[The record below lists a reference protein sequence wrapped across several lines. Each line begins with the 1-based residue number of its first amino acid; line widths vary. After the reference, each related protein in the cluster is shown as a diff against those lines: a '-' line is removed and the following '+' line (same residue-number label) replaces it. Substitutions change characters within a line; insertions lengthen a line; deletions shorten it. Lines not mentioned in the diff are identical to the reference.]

1 LEFQSLIQSKISL
14 AKPLDEIKYVVYVN
28 LHRRHLDEFQHTEVA
43 IKLDKLYRKI
53 ARDTSAD
60 APRIQSEFQRA
71 EAAIAQEPELKSS
84 QQLAEDFA
92 VSSSTIERVRTI
104 LNQGTQADPIS
115 EEQKRDS

>member
-1 LEFQSLIQSKISL
+1 
-14 AKPLDEIKYVVYVN
+14 
-28 LHRRHLDEFQHTEVA
+28 VA

-53 ARDTSAD
+53 ARDRYEAYTQFNNETAREALTKRWASDEGEIRGASAD
-60 APRIQSEFQRA
+60 AGRIQSEFQRA

-84 QQLAEDFA
+84 QQLAEDFD

-104 LNQGTQADPIS
+104 LDQGTQADPIS